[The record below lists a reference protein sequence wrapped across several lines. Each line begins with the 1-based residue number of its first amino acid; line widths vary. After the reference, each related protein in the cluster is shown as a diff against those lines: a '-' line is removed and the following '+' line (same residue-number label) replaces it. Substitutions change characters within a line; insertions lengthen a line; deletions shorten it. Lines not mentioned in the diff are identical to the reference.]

1 MSGSGSSSRQAG
13 RQQKDGSSA
22 GQRHGC
28 NATTLLRLLSGF
40 AVPVR
45 RRLYSKPPP
54 PPPLFLPPAADKAIQ
69 QFGRTHRANQAHGPQ
84 YRLIFTPLGG
94 ERRFAAAV
102 ARRLESLG
110 ALTQG
115 DRRAGPSLS
124 AFNYE
129 SVWGQRALREMYRTI
144 MGETHT
150 PLALPQP
157 CRPGACTPGGGA
169 H

>member
-28 NATTLLRLLSGF
+28 NATTLLRLLSG
-40 AVPVR
+40 
-45 RRLYSKPPP
+45 
-54 PPPLFLPPAADKAIQ
+54 KAIQ